1 MIEAD
6 IPIKFLTDNAPMY
19 KREKIKKNKRN
30 QKRQPLPSIKPK
42 DAILK
47 MLNSPNI
54 CSKKWIW
61 EQYDRTIMANTLNDA
76 GGDAGLV
83 RIENTEKAIAMSCD
97 VNPRYCHA
105 DAKKGA
111 MQAVAEC
118 WRNIISMGAKPLAI
132 TNCLNFGNPEK
143 PEIMNDFVETIEGI
157 RDASIA
163 LDFPVVSGN
172 VSLYNETN
180 GDAIKNTPTIGGV
193 GLVENIGVLDNFGS
207 LNIGDSIY
215 MIGKKGSHLSCST
228 LEEVYNGESSIDP
241 PEIDLYQEKL
251 NGNGVLELI
260 QEKIITSCHDISDG
274 GMIVTICEMI
284 MMDEKG
290 ATINI
295 VDNNK
300 MIGELFGEDQSRY
313 IITISPE
320 LESIFEKKMK
330 KRGVKYELIGC
341 ITSSQL
347 KINDNIIISS
357 NEIRDAYESLIPSVM
372 NNMA

>member
-1 MIEAD
+1 
-6 IPIKFLTDNAPMY
+6 
-19 KREKIKKNKRN
+19 
-30 QKRQPLPSIKPK
+30 
-42 DAILK
+42 
-47 MLNSPNI
+47 
-54 CSKKWIW
+54 
-61 EQYDRTIMANTLNDA
+61 
-76 GGDAGLV
+76 
-83 RIENTEKAIAMSCD
+83 
-97 VNPRYCHA
+97 
-105 DAKKGA
+105 
-111 MQAVAEC
+111 
-118 WRNIISMGAKPLAI
+118 MGAKPLAI

-143 PEIMNDFVETIEGI
+143 PEIMNDFVETIIGI

-193 GLVENIGVLDNFGS
+193 GLVENISVLNNFGS

-284 MMDEKG
+284 MLDDRG

-300 MIGELFGEDQSRY
+300 MMGELFGEDQSRY

-330 KRGVKYELIGC
+330 KRGVKYEPIGY

-347 KINDNIIISS
+347 KINDSIIISN
-357 NEIRDAYESLIPSVM
+357 NEFRDAYESLIPSVM